1 MLETGLATP
10 PSSVAHPL
18 GRCPLPLSV
27 REDYMEEL
35 CILQDDVPPFPD
47 TEAFAIMEEQL
58 GRPLGEVFSSISEV
72 T

>member
-1 MLETGLATP
+1 M
-10 PSSVAHPL
+10 
-18 GRCPLPLSV
+18 